1 MNNIF
6 NLPNDIVIYGIGFY
20 GASCL
25 EYIND
30 NFDTQVKYIIDNKLC
45 LEINDYN
52 GIPIISYQ
60 DYLDLKLELFIVI
73 TIRSGNTIELDEIVK
88 STINYIYFDQL
99 FILNNYKNLN
109 KVANLFIDNESKI
122 LFSSILGKRSS
133 FIGRVE
139 EVLIKG
145 DQYFCLPDF
154 QRRTNQ
160 LFIDCGAYVG
170 DTFEKWL
177 QINEGN
183 IGGYIGID
191 PFIEHKRLFQNRLKR
206 LSTEYILDESNINFL
221 VAFASNCHTSTKIN
235 HNLKN
240 KSRTSLTRNDINTFG
255 KELSSVEI
263 IKIDDLAIK
272 YLKNYKS
279 IFIKMDIEGSEFKA
293 LLGAEKIIKRYK
305 PLLAISI
312 YHRIDDLIRI
322 PLLINKFSNKYKL
335 YLRHHSP
342 TLDETV
348 LYCIHD

>member
-1 MNNIF
+1 MNNNNMF
-6 NLPNDIVIYGIGFY
+6 NLPNEIVIYGIGFY

-30 NFDTQVKYIIDNKLC
+30 NFDTQISYIIDNNLC
-45 LEINDYN
+45 LEINNYN
-52 GIPIISYQ
+52 GIPVISYQ
-60 DYLDLKLELFIVI
+60 SYLDLKLELFIVI
-73 TIRSGNTIELDEIVK
+73 TIRSGNVVKLDEIIK

-99 FILNNYKNLN
+99 YILNNYKDL
-109 KVANLFIDNESKI
+109 NLFQDDESKI

-133 FIGRVE
+133 LIGRVE
-139 EVLIKG
+139 EVLIKT

-154 QRRTNQ
+154 QRRSDQ

-191 PFIEHKRLFQNRLKR
+191 QFIEHKRLFQNRLKR

-221 VAFASNCHTSTKIN
+221 VAFASNCHTSTKLN

-240 KSRTSLTRNDINTFG
+240 KSRTSLTRNAINTSG
-255 KELSSVEI
+255 KKLSSVEI
-263 IKIDDLAIK
+263 IKIDDLASK
-272 YLKNYKS
+272 YLKTHKS

-293 LLGAEKIIKRYK
+293 LLGAEKIIKKYK
-305 PLLAISI
+305 PLLAISV

-322 PLLINKFSNKYKL
+322 PLLINKFSDKYKL

-348 LYCIHD
+348 LYCIPD